1 MVLNILYT
9 VLIIVAVVILAAY
22 ILTAGMRKE
31 GARMYEKYSSYTRKV
46 LAEKVSFRSFP
57 VKPEYRVIHPWK
69 ALKLFKF
76 TIDSNEADR
85 FRRLNILDASMMLCM
100 RMFTCFI
107 LPNYGYN
114 LPMLSVD
121 IIFIGKKRVFVIEV
135 IDPAHIE
142 DDNIKTYYDKMREGT
157 KKAEVLEYAAVDMEW
172 CNYIVTDFSVH
183 TKSER
188 SKDDV
193 MFEIFKIFFNAYVD
207 MAENAA
213 PLTPEQSKKVQEGME
228 GYVNALMEKGGPA
241 VNVFKF
247 LLGPDKQQEY
257 VRAVMFGVD

>member
-1 MVLNILYT
+1 MLLNIVYA
-9 VLIIVAVVILAAY
+9 VLIIVAVVILVAY

-31 GARMYEKYSSYTRKV
+31 GARMYEKYDSYAREV
-46 LAEKVSFRSFP
+46 LAEKVSLRSFP
-57 VKPEYRVIHPWK
+57 VKPEYRVVHPWK
-69 ALKLFKF
+69 ALKLLKF
-76 TIDSNEADR
+76 TIDSNEADK
-85 FRRLNILDASMMLCM
+85 FRRLNFLDASMMFSM

-107 LPNYGYN
+107 LPDYGYN

-142 DDNIKTYYDKMREGT
+142 DDNIKTYYDKMREGA
-157 KKAEVLEYAAVDMEW
+157 KKAEVLDYAAVDMEW
-172 CNYIVTDFSVH
+172 CKHIVTDFSVH
-183 TKSER
+183 SKSDR

-193 MFEIFKIFFNAYVD
+193 MFEIFKVFFNAYVD
-207 MAENAA
+207 MAENAT

-228 GYVNALMEKGGPA
+228 GYVSALIEKGGPA

-257 VRAVMFGVD
+257 VRSVMFGVD

>member
-1 MVLNILYT
+1 MMLNIVYA
-9 VLIIVAVVILAAY
+9 VLIIGVVGILAAY

-31 GARMYEKYSSYTRKV
+31 GAQMYEKYSSYARKV
-46 LAEKVSFRSFP
+46 LAEKVSLRSFP
-57 VKPEYRVIHPWK
+57 VKPEYQVIHPWK

-85 FRRLNILDASMMLCM
+85 FKRLNILDASMMLCM

-107 LPNYGYN
+107 LPDYGYN

-142 DDNIKTYYDKMREGT
+142 DDNIRAYYDKMREGA

-172 CNYIVTDFSVH
+172 CKHIVTDFSVH
-183 TKSER
+183 SKSDR
-188 SKDDV
+188 SKDEV

-207 MAENAA
+207 MAENAT
-213 PLTPEQSKKVQEGME
+213 PLTPEQSKIVQEGME
-228 GYVNALMEKGGPA
+228 GYVNALLEKGGPA

-247 LLGPDKQQEY
+247 LLGPDRQQEY
-257 VRAVMFGVD
+257 VRTVMFGVD

>member
-1 MVLNILYT
+1 MLLNILYV
-9 VLIIVAVVILAAY
+9 VLIIVVVVILAAY

-31 GARMYEKYSSYTRKV
+31 GARMYEKYNNYTRKV
-46 LAEKVSFRSFP
+46 LAEKVSLRSFP
-57 VKPEYRVIHPWK
+57 VKPEYRVVHPWK

-76 TIDSNEADR
+76 TIDSNEADS

-157 KKAEVLEYAAVDMEW
+157 TKAEVLEYAAVDMEW
-172 CNYIVTDFSVH
+172 CKHIVTDFSVH
-183 TKSER
+183 SKSDR

-228 GYVNALMEKGGPA
+228 GYVSALMQKGGPA

-257 VRAVMFGVD
+257 VRKVMFGVD

>member
-1 MVLNILYT
+1 MLNILYA
-9 VLIIVAVVILAAY
+9 VLIIIAVVAAGAY
-22 ILTAGMRKE
+22 LLTVGMRRQ
-31 GARMYEKYSSYTRKV
+31 GARMYDKYSSYTRKV
-46 LAEKVSFRSFP
+46 LADKVALKTYP
-57 VKPEYRVIHPWK
+57 VKPEYRVVHPWK

-76 TIDSNEADR
+76 TIDSHSADK

-135 IDPAHIE
+135 IDPAQIE
-142 DDNIKTYYDKMREGT
+142 DENIKTYYDKMREGT

-172 CNYIVTDFSVH
+172 CNHIVTDFSVH
-183 TKSER
+183 AKSDR

-213 PLTPEQSKKVQEGME
+213 PLDPEQSKKVQEGME

-247 LLGPDKQQEY
+247 LLGPKQPEY
-257 VRAVMFGVD
+257 IRSVMFGVD